1 MVSWE
6 RSWLPKTQAAL
17 DLRMRD
23 RIILALVHQFFCR
36 DQTPPSRR
44 NHLPVEIPRTRRE
57 RSGCA
62 KAEIV
67 ARLKGVEAAGGVIG
81 THLSL
86 DVHRRQFRP
95 LSLERNARVA
105 MRGCSAVALM
115 ARQSGH
121 TMQVPAGKARPLVA

>member
-1 MVSWE
+1 
-6 RSWLPKTQAAL
+6 
-17 DLRMRD
+17 MRV

-36 DQTPPSRR
+36 GQTPPSRR

-67 ARLKGVEAAGGVIG
+67 ARLKGVVAAKGAIG

-86 DVHRRQFRP
+86 DVHKRQFLP

-105 MRGCSAVALM
+105 MRGCSAAALM
-115 ARQSGH
+115 TRQSEH
-121 TMQVPAGKARPLVA
+121 TMQVPAGEARPLVA